1 MMKID
6 EKLLKQII
14 SDLGLNAPFVKGQ
27 LLPVR
32 NCWHFST
39 DGKYVDA
46 IFYDDADFISGM
58 NRIYVTLKSYQ
69 VIILAFSLM
78 DNHIHFVLY
87 GRFDECN
94 RFMHDYVR
102 RTSRHIAITHG
113 DNHKM
118 EGVPIDYQKIDTDV
132 YLKTVICYTI
142 KNAPAAGIPY
152 NAWDYPWSSGPLYF
166 RRHGLWSSPDWLS
179 TAMEKV
185 STLGLG
191 NHGLRV
197 FLQTRMPPQEDVRTI
212 GNLVFP
218 GEYVAYDLV
227 ERVFKTCK
235 SFNYFYCKTKED
247 DVDVRGGDVSRLSIP
262 MKEMRQHKKEVC
274 HELYGVANVKS
285 LSTGQRIKLAR
296 TLRSRFNCS
305 PRQIAA
311 LSGLVYEEV
320 KDRLD

>member
-6 EKLLKQII
+6 EKLLRQII
-14 SDLGLNAPFVKGQ
+14 SDLGLNAPFMKGQ

-39 DGKYVDA
+39 DGKFVDV
-46 IFYDDADFISGM
+46 IFYDDSDFVSGM
-58 NRIYVTLKSYQ
+58 NRIYVTLKSYR
-69 VIILAFSLM
+69 VVILAFSLM
-78 DNHIHFVLY
+78 DNHLHFILY
-87 GRFDECN
+87 GTYDECN

-118 EGVPIDYQKIDTDV
+118 DGVPIDYQVVDTDV

-166 RRHGLWSSPDWLS
+166 RRPGQWGSPAWLTSNMVNFSERDLGSHGQR
-179 TAMEKV
+179 KY
-185 STLGLG
+185 
-191 NHGLRV
+191 
-197 FLQTRMPPQEDVRTI
+197 LQTRTPFGENIRTI
-212 GNLVFP
+212 GDLVFP
-218 GEYVAYDLV
+218 GEYVAYELV
-227 ERVFKTCK
+227 EHIFKTCK
-235 SFNYFYCKTKED
+235 SFNYFYCKTKD
-247 DVDVRGGDVSRLSIP
+247 DDAEARGGDISRLSIP

-274 HELYGVANVKS
+274 RELFGVDNVKT
-285 LSTGQRIKLAR
+285 LSTDQRMNLAR
-296 TLRSRFNCS
+296 TMRARFNSS
-305 PRQIAA
+305 PKQIAS

-320 KDRLD
+320 KDKL